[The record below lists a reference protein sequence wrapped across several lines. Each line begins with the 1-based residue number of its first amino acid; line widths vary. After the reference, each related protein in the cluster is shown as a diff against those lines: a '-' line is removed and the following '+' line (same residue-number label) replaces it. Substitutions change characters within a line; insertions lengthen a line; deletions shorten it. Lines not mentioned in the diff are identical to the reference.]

1 MKACKV
7 NPEPVFIH
15 YFMFTPFTRVCAHV
29 DGKPVEFH
37 CVETNETDAIAAVIA
52 HVPGAK
58 VFFSTLV
65 YSNVPRALSSAKPIA
80 DNVDYSTT

>member
-7 NPEPVFIH
+7 NHEPVFIH

-29 DGKPVEFH
+29 DGKTVEFH
-37 CVETNETDAIAAVIA
+37 CVETNETDAIAAVVA
-52 HVPGAK
+52 NVPGAQ

-65 YSNVPRALSSAKPIA
+65 YSNVPRALSSTTPLA
-80 DNVDYSTT
+80 DAVDYSKT